1 MKKKILAT
9 LKDKT
14 IGELLQIGAGTE
26 FRYFTDNLK
35 DSISISMP
43 TSHLTFRKHTGLIP
57 FFDMFIPEG
66 FLFEYLKEIIHKKEG
81 KINDFIVLWYLAEGV
96 KTKANLKGREIE
108 VKETQKY
115 ITMEELE
122 ENDSRDMF
130 FKLLKMFI
138 DKNAI
143 SGIQPKSLAVVRN
156 KAQLPGD
163 EYIVKTSGEMYPNLT
178 EVEYFCLKVAK
189 KSGLE
194 TPEFRLSKNKNFLI
208 IKKFDKEGLF
218 FEEAGSLLGKTR
230 LDKYTGSYEQIAKII
245 KKYARDVS
253 ADLRSYFKMIVINTL
268 IRNGD
273 AHLKNFGLL
282 FNEDFSYIRLSPA
295 YDLICTSIYIK
306 DDKPALTIN
315 GKHKW
320 LTKKEMIKFGKEV
333 CLLSEEEIRDS
344 IDRCINTIE
353 LTNREVQDYIKENT
367 GFTDTGSRMM
377 EIWDKALLEFE
388 NKKMVRITKRR
399 NNNDGHRFHR

>member
-14 IGELLQIGAGTE
+14 IGELLEIGAGTE
-26 FRYFTDNLK
+26 FRYFADDLK
-35 DSISISMP
+35 DSICISMP
-43 TSHLTFRKHTGLIP
+43 TSHLTYRKHTGLLP

-66 FLFEYLKEIIHKKEG
+66 FLFQYLKEIIHKKEG
-81 KINDFIVLWYLAEGV
+81 KINDFITLWYLAEGV
-96 KTKANLKGREIE
+96 RNKAKLKGRDIE
-108 VKETQKY
+108 VKETQNY
-115 ITMEELE
+115 ITMDELE
-122 ENDSRDMF
+122 ENDTRDTF
-130 FKLLKMFI
+130 LRLLKMFI

-143 SGIQPKSLAVVRN
+143 SGIQPKSLAVVKD
-156 KAQLPGD
+156 KAQIPGD
-163 EYIVKTSGEMYPNLT
+163 EYIVKTYGEMYPNLT

-189 KSGLE
+189 KTGLE
-194 TPEFRLSKNKNFLI
+194 TPEFKLSKNKNFLI
-208 IKKFDKEGLF
+208 IKRFDKEDLF

-230 LDKYTGSYEQIAKII
+230 LDKYTGSYEQIAKVI
-245 KKYARDVS
+245 KKHSKEVS

-306 DDKPALTIN
+306 DDKPALTMN

-320 LTKKEMIKFGKEV
+320 LNKQEIMEFGENV
-333 CLLSEEEIRDS
+333 CLLSEEES
-344 IDRCINTIE
+344 KELIDECINGVEST
-353 LTNREVQDYIKENT
+353 IKELQEYIEENKK
-367 GFTDTGSRMM
+367 FTDIGSRMI
-377 EIWDKALLEFE
+377 EIWDNALLEFE
-388 NKKMVRITKRR
+388 NKKTVRITKRR
-399 NNNDGHRFHR
+399 GFNNGHRFNR

>member
-14 IGELLQIGAGTE
+14 IGELLEIGAETE

-43 TSHLTFRKHTGLIP
+43 ASHLTYRRHTGLIP

-96 KTKANLKGREIE
+96 KTKAKLKGREIE
-108 VKETQKY
+108 VKETQKH

-122 ENDSRDMF
+122 ENDSPDMF

-143 SGIQPKSLAVVRN
+143 SGIQPKSLAVVKN

-315 GKHKW
+315 GKHNW
-320 LTKKEMIKFGKEV
+320 LNKKEMIKFGKEV

-344 IDRCINTIE
+344 IDRCINAIE

-367 GFTDTGSRMM
+367 GFTDTGSRMI

-388 NKKMVRITKRR
+388 NKKMVKITKRR

>member
-14 IGELLQIGAGTE
+14 IGELLEIGAGTE
-26 FRYFTDNLK
+26 FRYFVDDLK
-35 DSISISMP
+35 DSICISMP
-43 TSHLTFRKHTGLIP
+43 TSHLTYRKHTGLLP

-66 FLFEYLKEIIHKKEG
+66 FLFQYLKEIIHKKEG
-81 KINDFIVLWYLAEGV
+81 KINDFITLWYLAEGV
-96 KTKANLKGREIE
+96 RNKAKLKGRDIE
-108 VKETQKY
+108 VKETQNY
-115 ITMEELE
+115 ITMDELE
-122 ENDSRDMF
+122 ENDTRDTF
-130 FKLLKMFI
+130 LRLLKMFI

-143 SGIQPKSLAVVRN
+143 SGIQPKSLAVVKD
-156 KAQLPGD
+156 KAQIPGD
-163 EYIVKTSGEMYPNLT
+163 EYIVKTYGEMYPNLT

-189 KSGLE
+189 KTGLE
-194 TPEFRLSKNKNFLI
+194 TPEFKLSKNKNFLI
-208 IKKFDKEGLF
+208 IKRFDKEDLF

-230 LDKYTGSYEQIAKII
+230 LDKYTGSYEQIAKVI
-245 KKYARDVS
+245 KKHSKEVS

-306 DDKPALTIN
+306 DDKPALTMN

-320 LTKKEMIKFGKEV
+320 LYKQEIIEFGENV
-333 CLLSEEEIRDS
+333 CLLSEEES
-344 IDRCINTIE
+344 KELIDECVNAVE
-353 LTNREVQDYIKENT
+353 LTIKELQEYIKENKK
-367 GFTDTGSRMM
+367 FTDIGSRMI
-377 EIWDKALLEFE
+377 EIWDNALLEFE
-388 NKKMVRITKRR
+388 NKKTVRITKRR
-399 NNNDGHRFHR
+399 GFNNGHRFNR